1 MSYDGLHVEIIILSD
16 GNSAE
21 CYIPLPF
28 CNKLMVHKPLP
39 FSNKLM
45 VHKFD
50 ESILPF
56 IQTIYVWKTG
66 HIYRKTAFNF
76 LIGTSKYTFELTF
89 DILIMAFWYSFD
101 QAFDI

>member
-28 CNKLMVHKPLP
+28 C
-39 FSNKLM
+39 NKLM

-76 LIGTSKYTFELTF
+76 LIGTSKYTFELTS
-89 DILIMAFWYSFD
+89 DILIMAFGYSFD